1 MLQKVDPKTL
11 DANFFSLLDD
21 RWALLTVAD
30 GTGCNPMTVSW
41 GGTGILWHKPVVT
54 VYVRPQRYTHG
65 LMEAE
70 EHFSLSF
77 LPEQLHQVVAFC
89 GAKSGRDTDK
99 VKACGLTVL
108 TDQPA
113 PYFEQ
118 AELTL
123 ICRKL
128 YAQDLDPACFV
139 DREVEGK
146 NYPGKDYHR
155 MYVGEIEAILK
166 QNG

>member
-1 MLQKVDPKTL
+1 MFEKLDPKTL

-30 GTGCNPMTVSW
+30 GAGCNPMTVSW

-54 VYVRPQRYTHG
+54 VYVRPQRYTFG
-65 LMEAE
+65 LINEA

-77 LPEQLHQVVAFC
+77 LPQQLHEVVALC
-89 GAKSGRDTDK
+89 GSKSGRDTDK
-99 VKACGLTVL
+99 VKECGLTVRK
-108 TDQPA
+108 DESA

-123 ICRKL
+123 VCKKL
-128 YAQDLDPACFV
+128 YAQDMAEACFT
-139 DREVEGK
+139 DRETVEK
-146 NYPGKDYHR
+146 NYPKRDFHR
-155 MYVGEIEAILK
+155 MVIGEIEAVLK
-166 QNG
+166 KA